1 MINSIMTLSYLASRQ
16 NLINVKLIL
25 NNFLEL
31 SDLAVRWSK
40 TAVVPIQLGD
50 NQDFINAINNKVL
63 TVRRSFKFLGFA
75 LSNDNSNLYKKY

>member
-40 TAVVPIQLGD
+40 TTVVPIQLGD
-50 NQDFINAINNKVL
+50 NQDFINAINNKGL